1 MENPRSQDLL
11 KSQSSS
17 RAGSGKKHSPT
28 PVQLLS
34 CAKYTHAFPRHS
46 CFAETDFPQISE
58 IKVWS
63 VVAVTCSFVLD
74 VWGEEFLVI
83 SLSSAVGEEDLTEI
97 KRMHQV
103 WRGARTTMECWN
115 MLF

>member
-1 MENPRSQDLL
+1 MENPRSRNLL
-11 KSQSSS
+11 KSQSRN
-17 RAGSGKKHSPT
+17 RAGSGKKTFTDPSSA
-28 PVQLLS
+28 VLLCNVYAHFS
-34 CAKYTHAFPRHS
+34 KTLLLPW
-46 CFAETDFPQISE
+46 ISE

-63 VVAVTCSFVLD
+63 VVTVTCSFVLD
-74 VWGEEFLVI
+74 VWGEELLVI

-103 WRGARTTMECWN
+103 WRGAGTMMECWK